1 MSETETATIRVK
13 LALVLDGA
21 HNGRESAAAD
31 SRDQPADANSAA

>member
-1 MSETETATIRVK
+1 MCETETATICVR

-21 HNGRESAAAD
+21 HNERESAAAD

>member
-1 MSETETATIRVK
+1 MCETETATICVR

-21 HNGRESAAAD
+21 HNRRDSAAAD